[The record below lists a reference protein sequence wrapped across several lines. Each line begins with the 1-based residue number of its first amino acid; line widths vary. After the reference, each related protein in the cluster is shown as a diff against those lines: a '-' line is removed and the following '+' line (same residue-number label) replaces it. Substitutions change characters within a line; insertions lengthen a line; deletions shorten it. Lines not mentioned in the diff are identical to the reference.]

1 LSACR
6 CADAGT
12 SLLGQLIVQILQRR
26 GVTNIIAIAGPLWV
40 INRVVRPNQE
50 LLAACPSCGKPLHLT
65 RTTQAAERS
74 PAFQILECKTCRL
87 MLSQAAP
94 AQTDAAQAR
103 SSGSERPAIR
113 QRVMT
118 G

>member
-1 LSACR
+1 
-6 CADAGT
+6 
-12 SLLGQLIVQILQRR
+12 
-26 GVTNIIAIAGPLWV
+26 
-40 INRVVRPNQE
+40 
-50 LLAACPSCGKPLHLT
+50 LT
-65 RTTQAAERS
+65 RKTQAAES
-74 PAFQILECKTCRL
+74 SSAFQILECKTCRL